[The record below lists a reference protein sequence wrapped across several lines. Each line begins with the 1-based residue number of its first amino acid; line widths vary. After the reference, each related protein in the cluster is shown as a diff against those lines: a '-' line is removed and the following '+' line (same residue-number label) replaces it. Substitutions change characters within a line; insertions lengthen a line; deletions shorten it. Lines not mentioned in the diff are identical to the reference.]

1 MKKTISKTTGQFQSF
16 DGTSI
21 YYEVRGEGEPMIFVY
36 GIACLINH
44 WHFQIEHFSKN
55 FKVIVFDIR
64 GHHKSAV
71 PKNPENLSLAA
82 IAQDLPFLFR
92 EIGIKKAHFV
102 GHSFGAQALL
112 QAYDETPEI
121 FLSLIFINGFA
132 KNPIK
137 GMFGLDVVEP
147 FFHFVKA
154 QYQKHPAIIDQLWK
168 RAVENP
174 FAAIAAGLAGG
185 FNLKLTQY
193 KDIEIYTRG
202 VAQTSLGVFI
212 PLFED
217 MMLFQGETVA
227 AKIQLPTLI
236 ISGEQ
241 DLVTPQKFQKEL
253 HAEIDGSQ
261 FIQIPYGSHCT
272 QLDFPDYVNLKI
284 DEFLEK
290 LAETAS
296 SMKKTELSG

>member
-1 MKKTISKTTGQFQSF
+1 MKKTTTKTNGQFQSF

-21 YYEVRGEGEPMIFVY
+21 YYEVHGEGEPIVFVY

-55 FKVIVFDIR
+55 YRVIAFDIR

-71 PKNPENLSLAA
+71 PQDSRNLSLAA
-82 IAQDLPFLFR
+82 IAQDIAYLLR
-92 EIGIKKAHFV
+92 EVGIKKAHFI

-112 QAYDETPEI
+112 QAYDETPEL
-121 FLSLIFINGFA
+121 FLSLTFVNGFA

-147 FFHFVKA
+147 FFHFVKS
-154 QYQKHPAIIDQLWK
+154 QYQKHPAVLDHLWK
-168 RAVENP
+168 VAIENP
-174 FAAIAAGLAGG
+174 LSALAAGLAGG

-193 KDIEIYTRG
+193 KDIEIYARG
-202 VAQTSLGVFI
+202 VALTSLGVFI
-212 PLFED
+212 PFFED
-217 MMLFQGETVA
+217 MMAFQGELIA
-227 AKIQLPTLI
+227 KKIQLPTLI

-241 DLVTPQKFQKEL
+241 DLVTPQKFQREL
-253 HAEIDGSQ
+253 HAEIKGSQ

-272 QLDFPDYVNLKI
+272 QLDFPDYINLKI
-284 DEFLEK
+284 EDFLQK
-290 LAETAS
+290 LAETTS
-296 SMKKTELSG
+296 S